1 MSNESSTDNHHSKT
15 TITLVL
21 AALLGVFLIL
31 TIVFAALY
39 GVERNKT
46 SSSAPTS
53 SSTTN
58 TPINNDLCVTPYCI
72 KAANY
77 LLESI
82 DKTADPCENFFEFT
96 CGTWLKNHRIPE
108 DAGSQDTINV
118 LRIQLDNDIVDM
130 LTNPLPND
138 TAHIQSLI
146 NARHFYDSCIN
157 ETAIE
162 LEAIN
167 EILSFINN
175 ELGGWPILQGSSW
188 NPSSFNLSR
197 LLLKLREYS
206 HNILYGCSTSPDDRN
221 SSVYFIR
228 VYQSD
233 IALEQRTNYDNEKI
247 TTAYQNFIRD
257 LAVALR
263 NDTTGV
269 NADVADIYN
278 FEKNISKFHWTPA
291 EQRARLNETVRTT
304 IGNLSRTFNT
314 SFDFTNYLRQVYA
327 LSNVSLKDDDIVSIS
342 ELDFLR
348 NVSLIMDQSSPRLK
362 QNYIIWRFIMNRVA
376 NMPKR
381 YRSIR
386 DPFDEA
392 FRGTS
397 AQRPRSIVCGNFIN
411 ANMGF
416 AISKIYIKQ
425 YFDENARSQSL
436 EMINN
441 IRNTFLE
448 MLQTSTWMDDISKNR
463 SIEKALAIDEK
474 IGYPD
479 YLGSTNTSTLDKMYQ
494 DYIFNASYIQNIL
507 KLLQIKSNENLRILR
522 DPIDRKEWASSPPTT
537 VNAFYSSSR
546 NQITFPA
553 GILQM
558 PFFNKDAPK
567 YLNYGAIGTVI
578 GHEIT
583 HGFDDSGRQFDKDGN
598 RVSWWT
604 PGTIERFIERKTCI
618 VNQYS
623 NYVVA
628 QINRTVNGNQTQ
640 GENIADN
647 GGIKES
653 FYAYQKWAATP
664 GNIERRLPGLT
675 EYSAEQL
682 FFINYG
688 QVWCSKMTDAN
699 ALNRILTGVH
709 SPGEFRVRGPTS
721 NFDEFDRVFNC
732 KPGQGNSQLNK
743 CSVW

>member
-1 MSNESSTDNHHSKT
+1 MERGRKL
-15 TITLVL
+15 IYVL
-21 AALLGVFLIL
+21 AALLAIFLIL

-39 GVERNKT
+39 GIERNKT
-46 SSSAPTS
+46 STSESTSTSAFISTTTTTTT
-53 SSTTN
+53 STTN
-58 TPINNDLCVTPYCI
+58 TTVDSDLCLTPYCV

-82 DKTADPCENFFEFT
+82 DKTADPCDNFFEFT
-96 CGTWLKNHRIPE
+96 CGTWLKNNRIPD
-108 DAGSQDTINV
+108 DAGSQDTINL
-118 LRIQLDNDIVDM
+118 LRNQLDSDIVDM
-130 LTNPLPND
+130 LTSPLPNN

-146 NARHFYDSCIN
+146 NARRLYDSCVN

-162 LEAIN
+162 LESIN
-167 EILSFINN
+167 TILSFVNN

-188 NPSSFNLSR
+188 NSLSFNLSR

-206 HNILYGCSTSPDDRN
+206 HNILYGCGTSPDDKN
-221 SSVYFIR
+221 SSIYYIR

-233 IALEQRTNYDNEKI
+233 IGLEQRTNYENLRI

-257 LAVALR
+257 LARALT
-263 NDTTGV
+263 NDTSTID
-269 NADVADIYN
+269 ADVTEIYN

-291 EQRARLNETVRTT
+291 EIRARQNETVRTT
-304 IGNLSRTFNT
+304 IGNLSQTFST
-314 SFDFTNYLRQVYA
+314 SFDFTNYLRRVY
-327 LSNVSLKDDDIVSIS
+327 SLANINLRDDDIVSIS

-348 NVSLIMDQSSPRLK
+348 NVTTIIENSSSRLQ
-362 QNYIIWRFIMNRVA
+362 QNYIVWRFIMNRVG

-392 FRGTS
+392 YRGTT
-397 AQRPRSIVCGNFIN
+397 AQRPRSIICGNFIN
-411 ANMGF
+411 SNMGF
-416 AISKIYIKQ
+416 ALSKIYIQQ
-425 YFDENARSQSL
+425 YFDENARNQSL

-448 MLQTSTWMDDISKNR
+448 MLKTSTWMDEISKNR

-494 DYIFNASYIQNIL
+494 DYVFDASYINNVL
-507 KLLQIKSNENLRILR
+507 KLLQIKSNESLRILR
-522 DPIDRKEWASSPPTT
+522 DPVDRKDWGSSPPTT
-537 VNAFYSSSR
+537 VNAFYSPPR
-546 NQITFPA
+546 NQISFPA

-567 YLNYGAIGTVI
+567 YLNYGGIGAVI

-583 HGFDDSGRQFDKDGN
+583 HGFDDSGRQYDKDGN

-604 PGTIERFIERKTCI
+604 PETIERFNERKKCI
-618 VNQYS
+618 VDQYS
-623 NYVVA
+623 NYVVT

-653 FYAYQKWAATP
+653 FYTYQKWATTP
-664 GNIERRLPGLT
+664 GNIDKKLPGLAD
-675 EYSAEQL
+675 YSAEQL

-688 QVWCSKMTDAN
+688 QIWCSKMTDAN

-709 SPGEFRVRGPTS
+709 SPGEF
-721 NFDEFDRVFNC
+721 
-732 KPGQGNSQLNK
+732 
-743 CSVW
+743 